1 MHVGGFTLR
10 DYARILEAT
19 VENGYEVLPVA
30 SYLEGA
36 NRQEPY
42 LLLRHDVDR
51 RVENALEMARVEA
64 RHGVRSTYYFRTST
78 FDPDVIDAVDA
89 LGHEV
94 GYHYEDYV
102 RTGGDARRAHDRF
115 ERNLER
121 FRRRVDVRTVCA
133 HGNALSRH
141 DNCEMWLD
149 GPSLEDYGLLGEAY
163 RSIDK
168 DGADP
173 ARPTYCSD
181 TGRSWTVTD
190 PAYDGVTH
198 TDGLIEFLGSQEAEG
213 VYLLAHPG
221 RWAVSPGDLPV
232 QVAWDLTAE
241 AGKRAFAPA
250 RSLGGAIPTARE
262 VGRAGTRATMILR
275 YMLGSR

>member
-10 DYARILEAT
+10 DYTRLLDAA
-19 VENGYEVLPVA
+19 VENGYEVLTVA
-30 SYLEGA
+30 SYLEDVDPP
-36 NRQEPY
+36 EPY

-64 RHGVRSTYYFRTST
+64 RHGVSSTYYFRTST
-78 FDPDVIDAVDA
+78 FDPDVIDAVDE

-102 RTGGDARRAHDRF
+102 RTGGDARRAHERF

-121 FRRRVDVRTVCA
+121 FRVRVDVRTVCA
-133 HGNALSRH
+133 HGNPLSRH
-141 DNCEMWLD
+141 DNRELWLE
-149 GPSLEDYGLLGEAY
+149 GPTLEDYGLLGEAY

-168 DGADP
+168 DGANP

-190 PAYDGVTH
+190 PAYDGVTD
-198 TDGLIEFLGSQEAEG
+198 TDGVIEFLGSQDAEG

-221 RWAVSPGDLPV
+221 RWAASPGDLPA
-232 QVAWDLTAE
+232 QVAWDVTAE
-241 AGKRAFAPA
+241 VGKRAVAPA
-250 RSLGGAIPTARE
+250 RSLGGAIPAARE
-262 VGRAGTRATMILR
+262 VGRAGSRATMLLR